1 MLIILA
7 AATVATATPASKADA
22 IADMPNLYRVPAGC
36 ENQRYRVVD
45 KYGRPLTERLGE
57 LPRVNGAQLLVDRKI
72 DGCRVVT
79 LMGGAR
85 PPIADDPNPPPSQY
99 RIQPLRP
106 RSR

>member
-1 MLIILA
+1 MLVILA
-7 AATVATATPASKADA
+7 AATVASAQPAQAADPMA
-22 IADMPNLYRVPAGC
+22 NMPNLYRVPAGC
-36 ENQRYRVVD
+36 ENQRYHVVD
-45 KYGRPLTERLGE
+45 KYGRPVTQRLGE

-72 DGCRVVT
+72 DGCRVITV
-79 LMGGAR
+79 MGGAR